1 MVPSR
6 SIVVTATFPVG
17 GLWPI
22 HSADLISVLYSY
34 NSAIYTMQP
43 MNAQQVLVTT
53 PDFLT
58 GGSFSVNASSTRA
71 IERGNHT
78 LESRPQYNP
87 EKLEESRI
95 NSRWGGLGGGRY
107 SFDLGGVCNDQ
118 CVAKWRERLTIGD
131 FKANLTKF
139 DCMKAYLGSY
149 STNSSDVIFI
159 SSQDLLSGGASD
171 PSRNNSLLFAIKDV
185 GYIQLPN
192 QYWICGASNTFDC
205 RKFRSWKDS
214 TDIENWNII
223 GYKID
228 YCLVSQRDLEQK
240 CGVNYSLPIM
250 NG

>member
-58 GGSFSVNASSTRA
+58 GGPFSVNASFTRA

-87 EKLEESRI
+87 EKLEESQI

-159 SSQDLLSGGASD
+159 SSQDC
-171 PSRNNSLLFAIKDV
+171 SLAARAIPHATIL
-185 GYIQLPN
+185 YYL
-192 QYWICGASNTFDC
+192 
-205 RKFRSWKDS
+205 RSKMS
-214 TDIENWNII
+214 AIFSCLINI
-223 GYKID
+223 GYAAPLTHLIAESSDHGKTQPI
-228 YCLVSQRDLEQK
+228 LRT
-240 CGVNYSLPIM
+240 GISLDIKSITA
-250 NG
+250 